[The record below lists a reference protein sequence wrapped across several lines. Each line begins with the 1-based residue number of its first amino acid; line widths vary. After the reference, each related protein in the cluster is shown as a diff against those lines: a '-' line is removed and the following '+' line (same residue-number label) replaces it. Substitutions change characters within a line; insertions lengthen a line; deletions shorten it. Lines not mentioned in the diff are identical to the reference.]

1 VTAEENKA
9 AAIRVAAEFG
19 FDPVPGEDG
28 WFVWGP
34 RANGHFNTLY
44 DPIQVR
50 PLGDGR
56 AIVRFMPQKVLTSAN
71 GTMHG
76 GGLLGFIDIALFAGA
91 RGCGILGS
99 GWAVT
104 LDLSTQFL
112 GPARH
117 GIAID
122 AEVELLRE
130 TGRLLFLRGLVTQEG
145 ESVASFSATVR
156 KSSARA

>member
-1 VTAEENKA
+1 MAEANKA
-9 AAIRVAAEFG
+9 AAIRIAADFG
-19 FDPVPGEDG
+19 FDPLPGEDG

-34 RANGHFNTLY
+34 REDGRFNTLY
-44 DPIQVR
+44 DPILVR
-50 PLGDGR
+50 PLDGNR
-56 AIVRFMPQKVLTSAN
+56 ALVRFTPQRVLTSAN

-91 RGCGILGS
+91 RGCGVLDS
-99 GWAVT
+99 GWAMT
-104 LDLSTQFL
+104 LDLSTQFI

-117 GIAID
+117 GVAID

-130 TGRLLFLRGLVTQEG
+130 TGRLLFLRGVVTQEE